1 MKFQY
6 DKRRKKKMVK
16 KKTMREQNLTNH
28 YIIAQVSGKQCFF
41 QPGQWYD
48 LDVIQEWNKFIQT
61 NIFSRKILG
70 NFVYL
75 NKILLFKNATKVQIG
90 KPFLEKSKIPVKI
103 VQEVKGKKITVL
115 KTKPKKKYTRVRGH
129 RQGYTRVQVDIT
141 R

>member
-1 MKFQY
+1 
-6 DKRRKKKMVK
+6 MVK
-16 KKTMREQNLTNH
+16 KKEKRTMREQNLTQN

-48 LDVIQEWNKFIQT
+48 VDSIQGWNPFVNNSKE
-61 NIFSRKILG
+61 ILG
-70 NFVYL
+70 KFVYL
-75 NKILLFKNATKVQIG
+75 NKILLFKKTTKVQIG
-90 KPFLEKSKIPVKI
+90 KPFLDKSQIPVKI
-103 VQEVKGKKITVL
+103 LQQVKGRKITVL